1 MTDNGL
7 VWIGEHW
14 YSGAIVKHG
23 MLSDISL
30 TAVRGVDPVD
40 FVVRLGADRGMAE
53 RPTRF
58 KDFDRLSVSPG
69 DSVATFGRNGEWAYV
84 LEVER
89 STWHLVF
96 LDRLGQDTLVEQG
109 DELVCLDRFLHES
122 PWVCCVDAAGEVSSG
137 ELGDSLLETAVPP
150 GDRFGTFAALN
161 AAMRRS
167 GAVRD
172 TFPGCED
179 PENPEDRTRSWRSG
193 CSWRWASI
201 SGCRC
206 RVGRSSWGCCP
217 RCTCPRRCEPV
228 AARRRRAFSARRLL

>member
-1 MTDNGL
+1 MTDNSLG
-7 VWIGEHW
+7 WIGEHW
-14 YSGAIVKHG
+14 YSGAIAKDG

-40 FVVRLGADRGMAE
+40 FVVSLGADRGMAE
-53 RPTRF
+53 RPPLF
-58 KDFDRLSVSPG
+58 KDFDRRGVPLG
-69 DSVATFGRNGEWAYV
+69 DSVAMFGRSGGWTYV

-109 DELVCLDRFLHES
+109 DELVCLDRFLHEH

-137 ELGDSLLETAVPP
+137 EPGDSLRETAVPTR
-150 GDRFGTFAALN
+150 DRLGTFAALD
-161 AAMRRS
+161 AAMRRA

-179 PENPEDRTRSWRSG
+179 EDEDEELAKRLF
-193 CSWRWASI
+193 AA
-201 SGCRC
+201 
-206 RVGRSSWGCCP
+206 VGEHLGLSL
-217 RCTCPRRCEPV
+217 PRREIELGLLPAVHLPSPV
-228 AARRRRAFSARRLL
+228 